1 MIRSI
6 VGFGAPIIESDPIIG
21 SIVEPIIELIVLSAY
36 SHASFTVHEILDI
49 MRSNRDNTDCYTY
62 SRAFR
67 ACPLRSDQYFMI
79 DTVSLFQLLN
89 DAPFLITLLKPSK
102 PKHQ

>member
-1 MIRSI
+1 LMIRSI

-49 MRSNRDNTDCYTY
+49 YE
-62 SRAFR
+62 
-67 ACPLRSDQYFMI
+67 I
-79 DTVSLFQLLN
+79 
-89 DAPFLITLLKPSK
+89 
-102 PKHQ
+102 